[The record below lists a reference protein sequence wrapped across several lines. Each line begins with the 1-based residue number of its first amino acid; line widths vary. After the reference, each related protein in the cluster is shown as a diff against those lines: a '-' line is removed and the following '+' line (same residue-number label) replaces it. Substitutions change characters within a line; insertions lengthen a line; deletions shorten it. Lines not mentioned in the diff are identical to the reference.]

1 MTGIPS
7 PDEVRDFLASSDAI
21 LRDDGRW
28 IIDGWLYDG
37 AHALMVAEL
46 CMLTG
51 QERPSAIAA
60 TAVFLNMARRIA
72 ALENQVQESSQ
83 DATGVQDG

>member
-1 MTGIPS
+1 MNQPT
-7 PDEVRDFLASSDAI
+7 PDEVRDFLTSSDAI
-21 LRDDGRW
+21 LRDDGHW

-51 QERPSAIAA
+51 QDRPSAIAA
-60 TAVFLNMARRIA
+60 TAVFLDMARRIA
-72 ALENQVQESSQ
+72 ALETEIESLKE
-83 DATGVQDG
+83 ARDG

>member
-1 MTGIPS
+1 VTGVPS
-7 PDEVRDFLASSDAI
+7 PDEVRDFLSSSDAI

-60 TAVFLNMARRIA
+60 TAVFLDMARRIT
-72 ALENQVQESSQ
+72 ALEDRLRELSQ
-83 DATGVQDG
+83 DVTEAEDA

>member
-1 MTGIPS
+1 MTGIPT
-7 PDEVRDFLASSDAI
+7 PDEVRDFLSSSDAI

-60 TAVFLNMARRIA
+60 TSVFLDMARRIT
-72 ALENQVQESSQ
+72 ALEAGFQELNQ